1 MSDASTLIREAR
13 TGAGLSMWA
22 LAALSDV
29 SVITICRIE
38 HDQVDPTLR
47 TLRTLRKLLGAVG
60 EGLELGRHSVLQS
73 PQLASL
79 ADAWSIDRCGQERPD
94 WRRMRAFLDHLERRP
109 ELAQWSDP
117 CRLPQDRRASTI
129 SLLVWRKRLPTTG
142 VLRARRGQRACP
154 CSNRP
159 GRALERHAYVARP
172 LLALCSSSPC
182 ELF

>member
-13 TGAGLSMWA
+13 TGAGLSMRA
-22 LAALSDV
+22 LAALVDV
-29 SVITICRIE
+29 SFTTICRIE
-38 HDQVDPTLR
+38 HDQVDPT
-47 TLRTLRKLLGAVG
+47 TGTLRKLLGAVG
-60 EGLELGRHSVLQS
+60 EDLELGRRSALQS

-129 SLLVWRKRLPTTG
+129 SLLVWRKRLPTTA

-154 CSNRP
+154 CSNRL
-159 GRALERHAYVARP
+159 GRALERHAYVAQP

>member
-60 EGLELGRHSVLQS
+60 EDLELGRRSALQS

-79 ADAWSIDRCGQERPD
+79 ADASSIDRSGQERPD
-94 WRRMRAFLDHLERRP
+94 WTRRRAFLDHMERPR
-109 ELAQWSDP
+109 SH
-117 CRLPQDRRASTI
+117 
-129 SLLVWRKRLPTTG
+129 
-142 VLRARRGQRACP
+142 
-154 CSNRP
+154 RP